1 MKSVY
6 TTVITG
12 KKLFYEVKCSMGEAI
27 YIRNTQKT
35 FKKIMHRHLSDLP
48 RPLKNEQKQIHLM
61 PVSNSTLILLR
72 HVHIYAST

>member
-1 MKSVY
+1 MY

-12 KKLFYEVKCSMGEAI
+12 KKLLYEVKCSMGQAI

-35 FKKIMHRHLSDLP
+35 FKKIMHRHLSDLTHL
-48 RPLKNEQKQIHLM
+48 LKNEQNHIHLM